1 MTYLLD
7 TKQRVL
13 DYLIQSG
20 HVVSSGDVSIE
31 ELQGGVS
38 NYAWCIHLHSGAAL
52 VIKQAREKLA
62 VKVDWF
68 CSPERV
74 HREALGIRYLSS
86 LLPNGVVPALLF
98 EDQENHLLAMEAVPQ
113 PHENWKQVLLRG
125 ELHLPFM
132 EDYARILSTIHRES
146 HQRRA
151 ELEPLF
157 SNQTFFE
164 NLRLE
169 PYYLYTATQVPDA
182 SSFLHSLITETRSSR
197 LALVHGDYSPKN
209 VLIYNQHLILLDHEV
224 IHWGDPAFDVGFCL
238 THFLSKAHHLPASR
252 DQFIIAVERFCQYY
266 FEEVRNNLPDP
277 DYENR
282 TARHTLACMLARV
295 AGRSPLEYLSHTE
308 QQRQQQHITEMMHHP
323 PASLFELV
331 WEWKERIRQ
340 NA

>member
-1 MTYLLD
+1 
-7 TKQRVL
+7 
-13 DYLIQSG
+13 
-20 HVVSSGDVSIE
+20 
-31 ELQGGVS
+31 
-38 NYAWCIHLHSGAAL
+38 
-52 VIKQAREKLA
+52 
-62 VKVDWF
+62 
-68 CSPERV
+68 
-74 HREALGIRYLSS
+74 
-86 LLPNGVVPALLF
+86 
-98 EDQENHLLAMEAVPQ
+98 
-113 PHENWKQVLLRG
+113 LLRG

-282 TARHTLACMLARV
+282 TARHTL
-295 AGRSPLEYLSHTE
+295 
-308 QQRQQQHITEMMHHP
+308 
-323 PASLFELV
+323 
-331 WEWKERIRQ
+331 
-340 NA
+340 